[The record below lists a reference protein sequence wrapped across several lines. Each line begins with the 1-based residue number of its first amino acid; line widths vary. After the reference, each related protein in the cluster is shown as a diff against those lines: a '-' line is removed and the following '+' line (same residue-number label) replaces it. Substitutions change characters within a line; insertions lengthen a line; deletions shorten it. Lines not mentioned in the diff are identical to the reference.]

1 MRAFFHSSFWSFLS
15 IGSRTLGALAIN
27 KLVALQFGP
36 HGITLLAH
44 FQNLVTI
51 ATTVPQEG
59 INLGLIS
66 LLADKKSADPDY
78 RRFFWAAAGW
88 HLLAFGLVVLLFMAR
103 KPYYLGAFLQG
114 AAGEAWLAFFFPGLL
129 LLLLVVFLQ
138 SLILSRQALPF
149 YALLVALPSL
159 ASAALIWYFL
169 GDLDLPSLLLMYLA
183 SQGLT
188 AVLALALTAR
198 QGWLPVFRLAGVDKK
213 ALSAIGRYILMALT
227 LLVCSKMV
235 NFYVRDLMIARFD
248 LYQTGLWQA
257 AVKLSENYTMVFT
270 SLLGMV
276 YYPRL
281 AALVRQPEAFR
292 AFVRSIFY
300 RALPLLGLGLLL
312 CYALQRWLLLLLF
325 DETFLPAAY
334 LLDYQMLGDFFK
346 MSAWILSYILTV
358 QARTRLYMVLQVAAA
373 GVYLALLFGF
383 VEVFGLEGVP
393 MAHCTSFG
401 LFFIFNLVYFRKI
414 IF

>member
-1 MRAFFHSSFWSFLS
+1 MRALFKSSFWSLLS

-44 FQNLVTI
+44 FQNLVAI

-59 INLGLIS
+59 VNLGLIS
-66 LLADKKSADPDY
+66 LLADKKSQDPAY
-78 RRFFWAAAGW
+78 RSYFWAAAAW
-88 HLLAFGLVVLLFMAR
+88 HLLAFGLVLALFLLR
-103 KPYYLGAFLQG
+103 KQYYLGAFLQG

-138 SLILSRQALPF
+138 ALILSRQALPY

-169 GDLDLPSLLLMYLA
+169 DYLALPALLLLYLA
-183 SQGLT
+183 SQALAAAG
-188 AVLALALTAR
+188 ALALTAR
-198 QGWLPVFRLAGVDKK
+198 QGWLPAFRLAGVDKK
-213 ALSAIGRYILMALT
+213 ALGAIGRYILMALT
-227 LLVCSKMV
+227 LVICSKMV
-235 NFYVRDLMIARFD
+235 NFYVRDLMIGRFD
-248 LYQTGLWQA
+248 LYHTGLWQA
-257 AVKLSENYTMVFT
+257 VVKLSENYTMVFT
-270 SLLGMV
+270 SLLGMI

-292 AFVRSIFY
+292 AFVRRTFY
-300 RALPLLGLGLLL
+300 RALPLVGGGLLL
-312 CYALQRWLLLLLF
+312 CYALQKWLFLLLF
-325 DETFLPAAY
+325 DESFLPAAY

-346 MSAWILSYILTV
+346 MSAWILSYILLV
-358 QARTRLYMVLQVAAA
+358 QARTRLYMVLQVVAAA
-373 GVYLALLFGF
+373 LYLALLFGF
-383 VEVFGLEGVP
+383 VEIFGLEGVT

-401 LFFIFNLVYFRKI
+401 LFFVFNLAYFRKI